1 MSILD
6 KHKVEYGDK
15 PDVLV
20 TVPGVVAFVG
30 EFSDYSQGYALCG
43 TSSKTLTIAV
53 SKRDDAVIKIL
64 SVASNDRKKFSMAAI
79 KYRKEDRW
87 GNYVKGIVVE
97 LQKLASVPGMNITL
111 SGELLLGDGK
121 ILSAAIG
128 VGVCLAFCQMTGF
141 EMDQDLIAKCCCQS
155 SSRFCKELTNCHLV
169 ISMLKAVEGKF
180 MLFDMLNHSFR
191 YVQDPFADS
200 NYSILLADG
209 HIPPVAMREE
219 LYARH
224 NQARDVMLEI
234 ARTADRGSLRDFPI
248 NEVSDRLMPISE
260 ETRKIGCYVFEESQ
274 IAKAMAKYF
283 EEKNFVQ
290 MGKALTKL
298 GKGLRDC
305 MEITCPE
312 LDWLAKRS
320 IEVPGC
326 IGNSIVY
333 SGCGGFIAVI
343 MEKRSMSSYITKL
356 EEYEKIFGFK
366 VTVDDYK
373 PCGPVSLV
381 VNPQ

>member
-20 TVPGVVAFVG
+20 TVPGVVTFVG

>member
-20 TVPGVVAFVG
+20 TVPGVVTFVG

-320 IEVPGC
+320 IEVSGC